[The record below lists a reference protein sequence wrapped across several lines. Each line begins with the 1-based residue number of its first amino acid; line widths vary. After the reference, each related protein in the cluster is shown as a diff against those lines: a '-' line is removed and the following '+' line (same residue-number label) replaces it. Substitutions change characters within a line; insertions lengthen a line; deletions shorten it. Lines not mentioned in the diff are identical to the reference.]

1 MKWQKKNQ
9 YELIENSVI
18 DDGAF
23 YLNHM
28 MTGKKIQLLDCTV
41 LKSKCDEQSRRFVTE
56 DNIPK

>member
-1 MKWQKKNQ
+1 MAKKNQ

-28 MTGKKIQLLDCTV
+28 MTGKKI
-41 LKSKCDEQSRRFVTE
+41 
-56 DNIPK
+56 